1 MSEGHGSDWQGSEAR
16 VSVALDGAIGT
27 ITLNDPAKRN
37 AFSRQMRVELLDA
50 FAALH
55 ADDACRAIVLT
66 GAGGTFCSGGDISE
80 MEVRT
85 QATQRR
91 RLVEATNIARLMLTG
106 PKPVIGAV
114 EGAAMGAGLTLA
126 SACDYFVTADNA
138 RLCFAFTRVGLLPD
152 TAAYWVVPRRVG
164 LAKAQEL
171 FGLARTFDGAEAWRI
186 NLANEVA
193 PAGTVLER
201 ARAVAAEYA
210 AMPPVAL
217 SILKG
222 VLANGFPSLD
232 AAIQFELVAQP
243 LVQRSNDH
251 TEAIAAFRE
260 KRPGTYTGD

>member
-1 MSEGHGSDWQGSEAR
+1 MNDPRINIE
-16 VSVALDGAIGT
+16 LDGGIAT
-27 ITLNDPAKRN
+27 VTLNDPPKRN
-37 AFSRQMRVELLDA
+37 AFSRQMRVELLEA
-50 FAALH
+50 IAALH

-91 RLVEATNIARLMLTG
+91 RLVETTDIARLMLTG
-106 PKPVIGAV
+106 PKPIVGAV

-126 SACDYFVTADNA
+126 SACDYVVTADNA
-138 RLCFAFTRVGLLPD
+138 RLCFAFVRMGLLPD
-152 TAAYWVVPRRVG
+152 TAAYWIVPRRVG

-171 FGLARTFDGAEAWRI
+171 FGLARMLDGTEAYRI
-186 NLANEVA
+186 NLVNEVA

-222 VLANGFPSLD
+222 ALANGFPSLD

-251 TEAIAAFRE
+251 VEAIAAFRE
-260 KRPGTYTGD
+260 KRPGIYTGD